1 MSNPEGIG
9 AATARILASE
19 GVKLVLVYKKE
30 MLHYNQ
36 NHVNKPGIDRYSYL
50 RNNRAETLKEELKGS
65 NILFIEQDLTEKGA
79 AELIFQEAQA
89 HFGEVNILVNN
100 AAMYADDDTLASF
113 TEEGYDRTFEMNVKA
128 SLLMSQ
134 AFVKQ
139 CTQGGRIIHLSTDAA
154 QRMAG
159 QILYGASKATLEAL
173 TRSMA
178 IELGPK
184 QITVNTVAPGPT
196 QTGYIDEE
204 LEKLVTPA
212 IPLGRLGKP
221 EDIAETIVFLVSDRA
236 SWLTGQV
243 IQVSGGHGI

>member
-1 MSNPEGIG
+1 
-9 AATARILASE
+9 
-19 GVKLVLVYKKE
+19 
-30 MLHYNQ
+30 
-36 NHVNKPGIDRYSYL
+36 
-50 RNNRAETLKEELKGS
+50 
-65 NILFIEQDLTEKGA
+65 
-79 AELIFQEAQA
+79 
-89 HFGEVNILVNN
+89 
-100 AAMYADDDTLASF
+100 MYTDDDTLALF
-113 TEEGYDRTFEMNVKA
+113 TEEGYDRTFEMNVKV

-139 CTQGGRIIHLSTDAA
+139 CTQGGRIVHLSTDTA

-159 QILYGASKATLEAL
+159 QILYGASKASLEAL

-196 QTGYIDEE
+196 QTGYIDKE
-204 LEKLVTPA
+204 LEKLVMPT

-221 EDIAETIVFLVSDRA
+221 EHIAETIAFLVSDCA

-243 IQVSGGHGI
+243 IQVSGGHGV